1 MNRNRGVDTGQCSQ
15 KRLPVNLNVSQ
26 ERDVSMSA
34 IKKTDRVYRRE
45 LNNTGGWGGDGERFH
60 LCNGLKCP
68 QLLAAQLRAPP
79 FLSISLVL
87 DTEMQ
92 K

>member
-15 KRLPVNLNVSQ
+15 TRLPVNLNVSQ

-45 LNNTGGWGGDGERFH
+45 LNNTGGDGERFH
-60 LCNGLKCP
+60 LCNGSKCP

-79 FLSISLVL
+79 SLSISLVL